1 MNVATPI
8 NIRMDGPGI
17 GADAPPPDNKSVP
30 AVPETGENTMNGSVT
45 RMATDLR
52 QQAAVAHP
60 SSKTDE
66 PPVTVVRPTVG
77 WAKLRLGELWEFREL
92 VFFFIWRDVKVRYK
106 QTVLG
111 AAWAIIQP
119 LFTMLIFSIF
129 FGRLANMPSDG
140 LPYPLFALAGL
151 VPWMF
156 FMNGLSHGANS
167 LVENEKLIKKVF
179 FPRMIVPVSSVLAG
193 LVDFAIASVLLVVA
207 MLYYEVVPTMKVVF
221 LPLFV
226 LLSAI
231 SAMGVTL
238 WLSALNVQFRDVRYV
253 VPFLVQVWMFAT
265 PIAYPSSLLDESWRL
280 VFALNPMV
288 GVVEGFRWSL
298 LDAGAPPWGVFAIS
312 LTIATI
318 WLVTGAFFFRRVER
332 SFADIA

>member
-1 MNVATPI
+1 MNVVSPIKMSGTALRGAASSFDHHATPEGPEI
-8 NIRMDGPGI
+8 GGQDMDG
-17 GADAPPPDNKSVP
+17 SVP
-30 AVPETGENTMNGSVT
+30 RVT
-45 RMATDLR
+45 AGLR
-52 QQAAVAHP
+52 QHSATPAHLA
-60 SSKTDE
+60 SRTTE
-66 PPVTVVRPTVG
+66 PPITVVKPTTG
-77 WAKLRLGELWEFREL
+77 WARLRLGELWEFREL

-129 FGRLANMPSDG
+129 FGRLAGMPSDG

-193 LVDFAIASVLLVVA
+193 LVDFAIASGLLVVA
-207 MLYYEVVPTMKVVF
+207 MAYYQVVPTANIVF

-231 SAMGVTL
+231 SALGVAL

-253 VPFLVQVWMFAT
+253 VPFLGQIWMFAT
-265 PIAYPSSLLDESWRL
+265 PIAYPSSLLSESWRL
-280 VFALNPMV
+280 VYALNPMV

-298 LDAGAPPWGVFAIS
+298 LGAGTAPWVVFAVS
-312 LTIATI
+312 STVAAI
-318 WLVTGAFFFRRVER
+318 WLITGAFFFRRVER

>member
-1 MNVATPI
+1 MKSATQTIRSQTDAARIAAVDPAPGAALPRKADDHMTGTVT
-8 NIRMDGPGI
+8 NIGRNLRQR
-17 GADAPPPDNKSVP
+17 AAPASHP
-30 AVPETGENTMNGSVT
+30 
-45 RMATDLR
+45 TDL
-52 QQAAVAHP
+52 
-60 SSKTDE
+60 SE
-66 PPVTVVRPTVG
+66 PPLTVIRPTSG
-77 WAKLRLGELWEFREL
+77 WARLRLGELWEFREL

-119 LFTMLIFSIF
+119 LFTMLIFSLF

-151 VPWMF
+151 VPWLF

-193 LVDFAIASVLLVVA
+193 LVDFTVASSLLVLA
-207 MLYYEVVPTMKVVF
+207 MAYYGILPGPQIVL
-221 LPLFV
+221 LPLFI
-226 LLSAI
+226 LLAAI
-231 SAMGVTL
+231 SAMGIAL

-253 VPFLVQVWMFAT
+253 VPFLGQVWMFAT
-265 PIAYPSSLLDESWRL
+265 PIAYPTSLLDPSWQL
-280 VFALNPMV
+280 VYALNPMV
-288 GVVEGFRWSL
+288 GVVDGIRWTL
-298 LDAGAPPWGVFAIS
+298 LGSSGPEWGVFAVS
-312 LTIATI
+312 ATVAATM
-318 WLVTGAFFFRRVER
+318 LVTGAFFFRRVER

>member
-1 MNVATPI
+1 MNVVTKPK
-8 NIRMDGPGI
+8 RDGVTLRSI
-17 GADAPPPDNKSVP
+17 SKNQHLTRT
-30 AVPETGENTMNGSVT
+30 ETGKEHMTGTVT
-45 RMATDLR
+45 HLTPNLR
-52 QQAAVAHP
+52 QHATAPAQDVSRTAA
-60 SSKTDE
+60 TE
-66 PPVTVVRPTVG
+66 PPVTIIKPTAG
-77 WAKLRLGELWEFREL
+77 WARLRLGELWEFHEL

-129 FGRLANMPSDG
+129 FGRLAGMPSDG

-151 VPWMF
+151 VPWLF

-179 FPRMIVPVSSVLAG
+179 FPRMVVPVSSVLAG
-193 LVDFAIASVLLVVA
+193 LIDFAIASLLLVAA
-207 MLYYEVVPTMKVVF
+207 MIYYQIAPTVDVIF

-226 LLSAI
+226 LLSVVA
-231 SAMGVTL
+231 AMGVAL

-253 VPFLVQVWMFAT
+253 VPFLGQVWMFAT

-280 VFALNPMV
+280 IYALNPMV
-288 GVVEGFRWSL
+288 GVVEGFRWTL
-298 LDAGAPPWGVFAIS
+298 LGAGDAPLGIFAVS
-312 LTIATI
+312 AAVAVAL
-318 WLVTGAFFFRRVER
+318 LVSGAFFFRRVER

>member
-1 MNVATPI
+1 MKAATQPVPSQSGAGTVGDGTGI
-8 NIRMDGPGI
+8 ASTRNNETRM
-17 GADAPPPDNKSVP
+17 
-30 AVPETGENTMNGSVT
+30 TGSVT
-45 RMATDLR
+45 HFARTLR
-52 QQAAVAHP
+52 QRAAPVETPAP
-60 SSKTDE
+60 STAE
-66 PPVTVVRPTVG
+66 PPMIVIRPTSG
-77 WAKLRLGELWEFREL
+77 WARLRLEELWEFREL
-92 VFFFIWRDVKVRYK
+92 VFFFVWRDVKVRYK

-151 VPWMF
+151 VPWLF

-179 FPRMIVPVSSVLAG
+179 FPRMVVPVASVLAG
-193 LVDFAIASVLLVVA
+193 LVDFAVASSLLVLA
-207 MLYYEVVPTMKVVF
+207 MIYYGIAPGPEIAL

-226 LLSAI
+226 ILCAVA
-231 SAMGVTL
+231 AMGIAL

-253 VPFLVQVWMFAT
+253 VPFLGQVWMFAS
-265 PIAYPSSLLDESWRL
+265 PIAYPSSLLSETWRL
-280 VFALNPMV
+280 IYALNPMV
-288 GVVEGFRWSL
+288 GVVEGVRWTL
-298 LDAGAPPWGVFAIS
+298 LGAGEPQWGLYAIS
-312 LTIATI
+312 ATVAVTL
-318 WLVTGAFFFRRVER
+318 LVSGAFFFRRVER

>member
-1 MNVATPI
+1 MKTAAEPIAVDAGDAAELDRPETTPPRKPEG
-8 NIRMDGPGI
+8 RMI
-17 GADAPPPDNKSVP
+17 SSVSQLSRSLRQRAVPMAEPTP
-30 AVPETGENTMNGSVT
+30 AVG
-45 RMATDLR
+45 
-52 QQAAVAHP
+52 
-60 SSKTDE
+60 E
-66 PPVTVVRPTVG
+66 PPTIVIRPTSG

-151 VPWMF
+151 VPWLF

-179 FPRMIVPVSSVLAG
+179 FPRMIVPIASVLAG
-193 LVDFAIASVLLVVA
+193 LVDFAVASSLLVLA
-207 MLYYEVVPTMKVVF
+207 MLYYGIAPGLEIAL

-226 LLSAI
+226 I
-231 SAMGVTL
+231 VGVIGAVGIAL

-253 VPFLVQVWMFAT
+253 VPFLGQVWMFAT
-265 PIAYPSSLLDESWRL
+265 PIAYPSSLLSESWRL
-280 VFALNPMV
+280 VYALNPMV
-288 GVVEGFRWSL
+288 GVVEGVRWTL
-298 LDAGAPPWGVFAIS
+298 LGAGEAQWGVYAVS
-312 LTIATI
+312 ATVAVAL
-318 WLVTGAFFFRRVER
+318 LVTGAFFFRRVER

>member
-1 MNVATPI
+1 MKAATRPVRSQSDDGTTEEGTDI
-8 NIRMDGPGI
+8 ASTRNTEGRMTGSVTPF
-17 GADAPPPDNKSVP
+17 ARTLRQRAAPTDAPPSPL
-30 AVPETGENTMNGSVT
+30 A
-45 RMATDLR
+45 
-52 QQAAVAHP
+52 
-60 SSKTDE
+60 E
-66 PPVTVVRPTVG
+66 PPTIVIRPTSG
-77 WAKLRLGELWEFREL
+77 WARLRLEELWEFREL

-151 VPWMF
+151 VPWLF

-179 FPRMIVPVSSVLAG
+179 FPRMVVPVASVLAG
-193 LVDFAIASVLLVVA
+193 LVDFVVASSLLVLA
-207 MLYYEVVPTMKVVF
+207 MLYYGIAPGPEIAL

-226 LLSAI
+226 VLCAVA
-231 SAMGVTL
+231 AMGIAL

-253 VPFLVQVWMFAT
+253 VPFLGQVWMFAT
-265 PIAYPSSLLDESWRL
+265 PIAYPSSLLSESWRL
-280 VFALNPMV
+280 VYALNPMV
-288 GVVEGFRWSL
+288 GVVEGMRWTL
-298 LDAGAPPWGVFAIS
+298 LGAGEPQWGVYAIS
-312 LTIATI
+312 TAVAVAL
-318 WLVTGAFFFRRVER
+318 LVSGAFFFRRVER

>member
-1 MNVATPI
+1 
-8 NIRMDGPGI
+8 
-17 GADAPPPDNKSVP
+17 
-30 AVPETGENTMNGSVT
+30 MNGPVT
-45 RMATDLR
+45 RISAGLR
-52 QQAAVAHP
+52 QQSNAQIAPMRAE
-60 SSKTDE
+60 E
-66 PPVTVVRPTVG
+66 PPMTVIRPTAG
-77 WAKLRLGELWEFREL
+77 WARLRLDELWEFREL

-111 AAWAIIQP
+111 AGWALIQP

-179 FPRMIVPVSSVLAG
+179 FPRMIVPVASVLAG
-193 LVDFAIASVLLVVA
+193 LVDFAVASGLLVLG
-207 MLYYEVVPTMKVVF
+207 MLYFQVAPTLNIVF

-226 LLSAI
+226 LLTAV
-231 SAMGVTL
+231 SAMGVAL

-253 VPFLVQVWMFAT
+253 VPFLGQIWLFAT
-265 PIAYPSSLLDESWRL
+265 PIAYPSSLLSESWRL
-280 VFALNPMV
+280 VYALNPMV
-288 GVVEGFRWSL
+288 GAVDGFRWAL
-298 LDAGAPPWGVFAIS
+298 LGAGEAPWGVVAVS
-312 LTIATI
+312 STVAVT
-318 WLVTGAFFFRRVER
+318 WLVSGAFFFRRVER

>member
-1 MNVATPI
+1 MKAAAEPLAVEAGAAVGLEPATLIPTPSI
-8 NIRMDGPGI
+8 ESRMTTSVTELPRSLRQRAVPAAAP
-17 GADAPPPDNKSVP
+17 ADA
-30 AVPETGENTMNGSVT
+30 
-45 RMATDLR
+45 
-52 QQAAVAHP
+52 AA
-60 SSKTDE
+60 E
-66 PPVTVVRPTVG
+66 PPSIVIRPTSG
-77 WAKLRLGELWEFREL
+77 WARLRLGELWEFREL

-111 AAWAIIQP
+111 AGWAIIQP

-151 VPWMF
+151 VPWLF

-193 LVDFAIASVLLVVA
+193 LVDFAVASSLLVLA
-207 MLYYEVVPTMKVVF
+207 MLYYGIAPGPEIAL

-226 LLSAI
+226 LLGAVG
-231 SAMGVTL
+231 AMGIAL

-253 VPFLVQVWMFAT
+253 VPFLGQVWMFAT
-265 PIAYPSSLLDESWRL
+265 PIAYPSSLLSESWRL
-280 VFALNPMV
+280 VYALNPMV
-288 GVVEGFRWSL
+288 GVVEGVRWTL
-298 LDAGAPPWGVFAIS
+298 LGAGEAQWGVYAVS
-312 LTIATI
+312 ATVAVVL
-318 WLVTGAFFFRRVER
+318 LVSGAFFFRRVER

>member
-1 MNVATPI
+1 
-8 NIRMDGPGI
+8 
-17 GADAPPPDNKSVP
+17 
-30 AVPETGENTMNGSVT
+30 MNGS
-45 RMATDLR
+45 ATHLAGMR
-52 QQAAVAHP
+52 QHSPRPSAAEVASDVP
-60 SSKTDE
+60 I
-66 PPVTVVRPTVG
+66 TVVKPTVG
-77 WAKLRLGELWEFREL
+77 WARLRLGELWEFREL

-167 LVENEKLIKKVF
+167 LVENEKLLKKVF
-179 FPRMIVPVSSVLAG
+179 FPRLVVPIASVLAG
-193 LVDFAIASVLLVVA
+193 LVDFAIASVLLLLA
-207 MLYYEVVPTMKVVF
+207 MAYYQIVPSIQVVF

-226 LLSAI
+226 LLSAV
-231 SAMGVTL
+231 AATGVAL

-253 VPFLVQVWMFAT
+253 VPFLAQVWMFAT
-265 PIAYPSSLLDESWRL
+265 PIAYPSSLLSESWQL
-280 VFALNPMV
+280 VYALNPMV

-298 LDAGAPPWGVFAIS
+298 LNAGEPPWGVFIISWLVS
-312 LTIATI
+312 LT
-318 WLVTGAFFFRRVER
+318 WLVSGAFFFRRVER
-332 SFADIA
+332 NFADIA

>member
-1 MNVATPI
+1 M
-8 NIRMDGPGI
+8 
-17 GADAPPPDNKSVP
+17 
-30 AVPETGENTMNGSVT
+30 ETGEGTMNGPVT
-45 RMATDLR
+45 RLTAGLR
-52 QQAAVAHP
+52 QQPGAPHAPPRV
-60 SSKTDE
+60 DD
-66 PPVTVVRPTVG
+66 PPVTVIKPTAG
-77 WAKLRLGELWEFREL
+77 WARLRLDELWEFREL

-129 FGRLANMPSDG
+129 FGRLASMPSDG

-179 FPRMIVPVSSVLAG
+179 FPRMIVPVASVLAG
-193 LVDFAIASVLLVVA
+193 LVDFAVASILLVLG
-207 MLYYEVVPTMKVVF
+207 MLYFQVAPNLNIVF
-221 LPLFV
+221 LPFFV
-226 LLSAI
+226 LLTAI
-231 SAMGVTL
+231 SAMGVAL

-253 VPFLVQVWMFAT
+253 VPFLGQVWLFAT
-265 PIAYPSSLLDESWRL
+265 PIAYPSSLLSESWRL
-280 VFALNPMV
+280 VYALNPMV
-288 GVVEGFRWSL
+288 GVVDGFRWSL
-298 LDAGAPPWGVFAIS
+298 LGAGEAPWAVVAVSFTVA
-312 LTIATI
+312 
-318 WLVTGAFFFRRVER
+318 VTWMVSGAFFFRRVER